1 MTSAAATTCSRPTAR
16 ATEPLRG
23 GCSASPVRSPRPV
36 LTQRRPE
43 RTPAGRGACPG
54 PPRPRHRRRDH
65 GGPVT
70 PTWRDDLLTE
80 DGGQDFALHLDLEAF
95 GERLG
100 PDRRAAG
107 GGGRVLPPRR
117 QRPVP
122 GRRTDGDRLLLDH
135 VAVTGKPLL
144 FYTYD
149 LAPLPGAQ
157 HPAQQI
163 ENLRRA
169 FGDEVPLTAVVGFRA
184 EVVMAAA
191 DDLTFVYNPDLL
203 RTGQLVP
210 AVRSWS
216 SRTSRATPCNAAS
229 VRAHAGQGGSQG
241 RRSAV

>member
-1 MTSAAATTCSRPTAR
+1 MLL
-16 ATEPLRG
+16 LR
-23 GCSASPVRSPRPV
+23 
-36 LTQRRPE
+36 
-43 RTPAGRGACPG
+43 
-54 PPRPRHRRRDH
+54 
-65 GGPVT
+65 
-70 PTWRDDLLTE
+70 
-80 DGGQDFALHLDLEAF
+80 LHYMVS
-95 GERLG
+95 GRLG
-100 PDRRAAG
+100 AVERAW
-107 GGGRVLPPRR
+107 GGGRVLHPD
-117 QRPVP
+117 VSDLYLAADLMV
-122 GRRTDGDRLLLDH
+122 TDYSSTMFD

-191 DDLTFVYNPDLL
+191 DDLTFVYDPDLL

-229 VRAHAGQGGSQG
+229 VRAHAEQGGSQG